1 VSGLDRAALRWMR
14 TRGHSPATERAVRTY
29 SKLGVRS
36 YLWVAVSAAGWAFD
50 TRNRP
55 VYKRT
60 LRAVAAD
67 ETVNFLIKLV
77 VRRPRPK
84 LDGLPP
90 LMDTA
95 TSLSYPS
102 AHASSSFAA
111 ARTLSTVLPSTVT
124 YAAALA
130 MALTRPY
137 LGVHYPSDIVAGAV
151 LGFAIAQLVPE

>member
-1 VSGLDRAALRWMR
+1 MTGLDRAALLTLR
-14 TRGHSPATERAVRTY
+14 TQGHSPAMERAVLTY

-36 YLWVAVSAAGWAFD
+36 YLWVAISAAGWAFD
-50 TRNRP
+50 KRNRP

-67 ETVNFLIKLV
+67 ETANFLIKLV

-95 TSLSYPS
+95 TNLSYPS

-111 ARTLSTVLPSTVT
+111 ATTLSAVIPWPVT
-124 YAAALA
+124 YAAATA
-130 MALTRPY
+130 MALSRPY

-151 LGFAIAQLVPE
+151 LGVAIAELIPA